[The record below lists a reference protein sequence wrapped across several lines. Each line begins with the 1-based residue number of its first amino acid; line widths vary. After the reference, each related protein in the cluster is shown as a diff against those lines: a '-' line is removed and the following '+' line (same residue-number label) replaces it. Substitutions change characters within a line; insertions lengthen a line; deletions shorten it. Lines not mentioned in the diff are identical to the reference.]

1 MIIFTSITSINSG
14 LVKVKEEEEEEIYGY
29 NTMDH
34 TNYRNMYD
42 KNKQSMQWSVKS
54 QCKYKTKDNQ
64 QKFYTVSVK
73 PL

>member
-1 MIIFTSITSINSG
+1 M
-14 LVKVKEEEEEEIYGY
+14 KEEEEIYGY

-54 QCKYKTKDNQ
+54 QSKYKTKDNQ